1 MRKTDAP
8 IRVDAEYDEEARVWV
23 ADSEDV
29 PGLVAEH
36 ADFGSLEDMIAELV
50 GILLVENG
58 LIDDED
64 GFDVPIEIIAHAKTR
79 REARIP
85 A

>member
-8 IRVDAEYDEEARVWV
+8 IRVEAEYDNEAHVWV

-36 ADFGSLEDMIAELV
+36 ANLETLSDMIAELV
-50 GILLVENG
+50 PLLLSENE
-58 LIDDED
+58 LISDED
-64 GFDVPIEIIAHAKTR
+64 DLDVPIEIIAYAKTR
-79 REARIP
+79 RDARIP

>member
-8 IRVDAEYDEEARVWV
+8 IRVLAEYDEEARVWV
-23 ADSEDV
+23 AESDDV

-36 ADFGSLEDMIAELV
+36 ANYGALEDMIAELV
-50 GILLVENG
+50 PLLLRENE
-58 LIDDED
+58 LIENED